1 MKWWS
6 SSSHVHLRFSWEQL
20 TKRGS
25 LYELKNS
32 VTVRPGSKFV
42 CIWDIFT
49 IVNPPSMFLMSSTGI
64 ESWGCK
70 SVITYQIILREPAY
84 YPGIKIIDG
93 DAVPVRLHPLD
104 PELQLDDV
112 STRRGFKQNI
122 RNTSIS
128 GARIEQ
134 RIPSLLSQPRIC
146 ERDGNAEA
154 VTRCSAGF
162 KALPGSSEVLKC
174 GNHEFGNVSTPE

>member
-1 MKWWS
+1 MSIWD
-6 SSSHVHLRFSWEQL
+6 WEQL

-25 LYELKNS
+25 LYKLKNS

-42 CIWDIFT
+42 GIWDIFT

-70 SVITYQIILREPAY
+70 SVITHQIILREPAH

-93 DAVPVRLHPLD
+93 DAVPARLHPLD

-112 STRRGFKQNI
+112 FTRRGFNQKSEKHVNF
-122 RNTSIS
+122 R
-128 GARIEQ
+128 
-134 RIPSLLSQPRIC
+134 C
-146 ERDGNAEA
+146 ENRAENPES
-154 VTRCSAGF
+154 VESATN
-162 KALPGSSEVLKC
+162 L
-174 GNHEFGNVSTPE
+174 